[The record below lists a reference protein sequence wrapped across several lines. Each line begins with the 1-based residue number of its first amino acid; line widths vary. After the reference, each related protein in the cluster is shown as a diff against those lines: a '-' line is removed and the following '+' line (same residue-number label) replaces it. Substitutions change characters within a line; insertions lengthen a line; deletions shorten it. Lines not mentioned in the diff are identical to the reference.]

1 MKVKKDT
8 FIILA
13 SGRVTATLSPDIRH
27 TPWGLSWSWTWW
39 RTRPVVT
46 SSSFNDMFAS
56 STTTIRPSDTR
67 HMSFIKHLS
76 LSWSVLTTMSFP
88 WETFALEKSMT
99 LSTMKFMIS
108 SVHVI
113 NDTDSN
119 LKIIY
124 MIVIFFKQ
132 QLKTVTITRTHIAQ
146 LSATI
151 SLALCT
157 DVENAFSEIRQ
168 QLYFIVN
175 CISGS

>member
-1 MKVKKDT
+1 
-8 FIILA
+8 
-13 SGRVTATLSPDIRH
+13 
-27 TPWGLSWSWTWW
+27 
-39 RTRPVVT
+39 
-46 SSSFNDMFAS
+46 
-56 STTTIRPSDTR
+56 
-67 HMSFIKHLS
+67 
-76 LSWSVLTTMSFP
+76 
-88 WETFALEKSMT
+88 
-99 LSTMKFMIS
+99 
-108 SVHVI
+108 
-113 NDTDSN
+113 
-119 LKIIY
+119 